1 MTDKSIILPVVEMT
15 EMVITSPI
23 FETTMND
30 VAGQLSDKSRRI
42 YLSDAKHFAAWLT
55 GRGLDLAT
63 VQRSDIIEY
72 RRHLGE
78 AYARS
83 TAARML
89 IVARRL
95 LAEAVLRGDLP
106 ANPAADVK
114 GFKSGD
120 NETPHTALSR
130 IQAREML
137 AAIDRTRPDGL
148 RDYALIM
155 LLLRTGLRRSEA
167 SALDIGD
174 IKKEQG
180 HQVAT
185 VRHGKGDKRR
195 KAKLPVDVHR
205 AITEYLAGTGRGK
218 VGAAAPLFVRFRSGP
233 GGQARPVEQRLGEKG
248 IEGIVKGRA
257 AVIGVELTPHG
268 LRASFVT
275 LALEGGAS
283 LHQVQYAAGH
293 ADPRTT
299 ERYQKRKLNLDD
311 NAVDYLKI

>member
-1 MTDKSIILPVVEMT
+1 MTEKSIIVPVD
-15 EMVITSPI
+15 
-23 FETTMND
+23 ETTETTVSLPFFEETMSD
-30 VAGQLSDKSRRI
+30 LAGQLAPKSRET
-42 YLSDAKHFAAWLT
+42 YMYDARHFATWLRD
-55 GRGLDLAT
+55 RGLDLARA
-63 VQRSDIIEY
+63 QRRDIIEY
-72 RRHLGE
+72 RRHLAE
-78 AYARS
+78 TYAKS

-95 LAEAVLRGDLP
+95 LAEAVLRGDL
-106 ANPAADVK
+106 ATNPAADVR

-120 NETPHTALSR
+120 NETPHTALNR
-130 IQAREML
+130 AQAREML
-137 AAIDRTRPDGL
+137 SEIDRSTPDGQ

-174 IKKEQG
+174 IKREQG
-180 HQVAT
+180 YQVIT

-205 AITEYLAGTGRGK
+205 SITDYLAATGRSK
-218 VGAAAPLFVRFRSGP
+218 AGAAAPLFIRFRSGP
-233 GGQARPVEQRLGEKG
+233 GGQPHPTEQRLGEKG
-248 IEGIVKGRA
+248 IEGVVKARA
-257 AVIGVELTPHG
+257 AAIGVDLTPHG

-299 ERYQKRKLNLDD
+299 ERYQKRKVNLDD

>member
-1 MTDKSIILPVVEMT
+1 MTEKSIMLPVSQSAEVTPVFAGFEDTMT
-15 EMVITSPI
+15 
-23 FETTMND
+23 D
-30 VAGQLSDKSRRI
+30 VAGQLSPRSRRI
-42 YLSDAKHFAAWLT
+42 YMSDARHFAAWLST
-55 GRGLDLAT
+55 REITIAVLT
-63 VQRSDIIEY
+63 RSDFIEY
-72 RRHLGE
+72 RRHLSE
-78 AYARS
+78 SYAKA
-83 TAARML
+83 TAGRML

-106 ANPAADVK
+106 SNPAADVK
-114 GFKSGD
+114 GFKSTE

-130 IQAREML
+130 AQAREL
-137 AAIDRTRPDGL
+137 FAAIDRTRPEGL

-155 LLLRTGLRRSEA
+155 LLIRTGLRRSEA

-174 IKKEQG
+174 MSQEQG
-180 HQVAT
+180 HTIIT

-195 KAKLPVDVHR
+195 KAKLPVDVAR
-205 AITEYLAGTGRGK
+205 SLQDYLAGIGRAKAGQ
-218 VGAAAPLFVRFRSGP
+218 AAPLFVRFRIGP
-233 GGQARPVEQRLGEKG
+233 GGLPRPTETRLGEKG
-248 IEGIVKGRA
+248 IEGIVKARA
-257 AVIGVELTPHG
+257 AVIGVNLTPHG